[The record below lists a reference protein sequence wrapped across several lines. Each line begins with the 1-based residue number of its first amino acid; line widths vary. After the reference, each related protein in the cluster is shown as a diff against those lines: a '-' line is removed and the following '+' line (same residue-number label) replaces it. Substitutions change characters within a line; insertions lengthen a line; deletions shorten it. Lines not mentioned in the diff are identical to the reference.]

1 MIELRLAFRRLLRTP
16 GFTTVAVASLALG
29 IGACTAVFSV
39 VDAILLR
46 ALPVPDPQQLRV
58 LQWTGWEARPRSIT
72 GRFETSGGRSIA
84 ESVSPA
90 LFQEMREQAAQ
101 LADLFAFA
109 PLEDV
114 IARAK
119 SEAVGANGM
128 IVSDNFFS
136 ALRVQPALGRLFS
149 PGSSAPDAAHQVV
162 ISSEWWERHHG
173 ADPAVV
179 GQSLSLNGA
188 QYTVIG
194 VLPRGFPG
202 VRPRDPRAFYV
213 LLTPQSQFLERAVS
227 VTDHWWVRLMARIRP
242 EVSDVRLE
250 AMLTTVFAR
259 AAREQMQRPAVLVQP
274 GRGGLAY
281 DRDAYR
287 RPLMAML
294 GAVTLV
300 MLVACANLAGLSLAR
315 GAARRHE
322 LSVSAALGAG
332 RWRLI
337 RQSFTENLLLVAFG
351 TALGVVLAHWGHQ
364 GILRLLANTAQ
375 EMPMESPL
383 DLRVLTFTVL
393 TALFTGLLSGLLP
406 ALRAGS
412 VDPLG
417 GLKARG
423 TVGGPSLR
431 TGRILVVIQVG
442 LSLLL
447 LAGAGLFLRSLASL
461 QNTRA
466 GFDTRRL
473 LTFQVNPAPAGY
485 KDAQLADF
493 YERVQRSVAS
503 LPGVQGA
510 CVMVFPLLDNKGS
523 SGGFSIQ
530 GRSDQSDAQQ
540 THRLVVGESFL
551 ETLGVPLLAGRNLN
565 AGDGEN
571 SAKVI
576 VANEAFVKRYFP
588 NENPIGRTI
597 GTWRSEWRIVG
608 VCGDIRYQ
616 NIKDPVAPTIYIPFR
631 QFPLRSGAYF
641 AVRTGLPPME
651 HLGAVRKAVA
661 EIDPA
666 VPVLRVATQEQ
677 IVDGTIR
684 QERLSAAMSAALG
697 GFALLLSCIGLYGLM
712 AYNVTRRSSE
722 FALRMALGAPT
733 GEVTRSILRESVL
746 LTSSGILLGLPA
758 VLAMTRLIR
767 NQLHGIEPHDPMTLA
782 FVAIILLGV
791 AVASAWLPARR
802 AARINPLVALRGD

>member
-1 MIELRLAFRRLLRTP
+1 MNDLRLAFRHLLRTP
-16 GFTTVAVASLALG
+16 GFTAVAVASLALG

-39 VDAILLR
+39 VNAVLLR
-46 ALPVPDPQQLRV
+46 SLPVPDPQQLRV
-58 LQWTGWEARPRSIT
+58 LQWTGLEARPRSIT
-72 GRFETSGGRSIA
+72 GRFETSGSRSVA

-90 LFQEMREQAAQ
+90 LFQEMREQAAE

-114 IARAK
+114 VARAR

-136 ALRVQPALGRLFS
+136 ALRVQPALGRLFA
-149 PGSSAPDAAHQVV
+149 PGSSAPDAAQQVV

-173 ADPAVV
+173 ADPDVI

-188 QYTVIG
+188 HYTVIG

-227 VTDHWWVRLMARIRP
+227 VADHWWVRMMARIRP
-242 EVSDVRLE
+242 EVSDARLE
-250 AMLTTVFAR
+250 ARLTTVFAR
-259 AAREQMQRPAVLVQP
+259 AAREQMQLPAMLVQP
-274 GRGGLAY
+274 GRGGLDY
-281 DRDAYR
+281 DRHAYQ

-294 GAVTLV
+294 GAVVLV

-322 LSVSAALGAG
+322 LSVRAALGAG
-332 RWRLI
+332 RWTLI
-337 RQSFTENLLLVAFG
+337 RQSFTESLLLVAFG
-351 TALGVVLAHWGHQ
+351 TCLGVVLALWGHQ
-364 GILRLLANTAQ
+364 GILHLLANTAH
-375 EMPMESPL
+375 ELPGESPL

-393 TALFTGLLSGLLP
+393 AALFTGLLSGLLP
-406 ALRAGS
+406 ALRAGAA
-412 VDPLG
+412 DPLG

-423 TVGGPSLR
+423 AVGAPGLR
-431 TGRILVVIQVG
+431 TGRILVVVQVG

-447 LAGAGLFLRSLASL
+447 LAGAGLFLRSLVSL
-461 QNTRA
+461 RNIRA
-466 GFDTRRL
+466 GFDTRQL
-473 LTFQVNPAPAGY
+473 LTFQVNPASAGY

-493 YERVQRSVAS
+493 YERVQRSVAT
-503 LPGVQGA
+503 LPGAQGA
-510 CVMVFPLLDNKGS
+510 SVMVFPLLDNKGS

-530 GRSDQSDAQQ
+530 GRADQSDAQQ

-551 ETLGVPLLAGRNLN
+551 ETLRVPLLTGRNLN
-565 AGDGEN
+565 ASDGEN
-571 SAKVI
+571 APKVI
-576 VANEAFVKRYFP
+576 VVNETFVRRYFP
-588 NENPIGRTI
+588 TENPIGRTI

-631 QFPLRSGAYF
+631 QFPLRRGAYF

-651 HLGAVRKAVA
+651 LAAAVRKAVA

-666 VPVLRVATQEQ
+666 VPVMRVVTQEQ

-684 QERLSAAMSAALG
+684 QERLSAVTSAALG

-722 FALRMALGAPT
+722 IALRMALGART
-733 GEVTRSILRESVL
+733 SEVARSILREALL
-746 LTSSGILLGLPA
+746 LTAIGILLGLPA
-758 VLAMTRLIR
+758 LLAMTRLIR
-767 NQLHGIEPHDPMTLA
+767 NQLHGVAPYDPMTLA
-782 FVAIILLGV
+782 FVAVTLLWV
-791 AVASAWLPARR
+791 AVVSAWLPARR
-802 AARINPLVALRGD
+802 AARINPLVALRGE